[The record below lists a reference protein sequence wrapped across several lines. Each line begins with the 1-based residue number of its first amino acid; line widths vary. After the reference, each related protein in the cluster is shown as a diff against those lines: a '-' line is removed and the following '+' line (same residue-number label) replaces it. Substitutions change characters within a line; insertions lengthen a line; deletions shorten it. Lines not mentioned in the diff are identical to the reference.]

1 MSAVAAPS
9 PRPGIVVGIILAFIF
24 SWNNFVFGAVLS
36 GRETRTLP
44 VAVYNVLAF
53 EQLAWGP
60 LAAAAIIVTLP
71 VLLLTIIIQKE
82 IVVGLTHGGVKGG

>member
-1 MSAVAAPS
+1 M
-9 PRPGIVVGIILAFIF
+9 
-24 SWNNFVFGAVLS
+24 
-36 GRETRTLP
+36 
-44 VAVYNVLAF
+44 AVYNVLTF

-71 VLLLTIIIQKE
+71 VLLLTIVIQKE